1 MTTCTIDTA
10 AAIARL
16 ENSGLDSQQA
26 KAIVDIFLEQDAE
39 VVSSDHLEAALN
51 SLFVK
56 IISSQVAVAA
66 LLFAALKFFA

>member
-1 MTTCTIDTA
+1 MTTYTIDTA

-39 VVSSDHLEAALN
+39 VVSRDRLDAALN
-51 SLFVK
+51 SLLVK